1 MKRRITLGF
10 KDECGI
16 FGIWGDHEASKWT
29 YLGLYALQHRG
40 QETCGIVTLDLQK
53 KIQFQSRRLGLVA
66 DAFNRKELDR
76 LKGDIAIGH
85 VRYSITGRNS
95 LNNIQPLTTQ
105 WSQGQISIA
114 HNGNIVN
121 ATEIRKKLSDTGTLF
136 HGTNDTEIILHLL
149 AKQPEL
155 PLLERLKHVLG
166 QLDGAFSLLILTNKS
181 LIVVRD
187 THGFRPLIL
196 GKKGKGTTV
205 IASESCALDL
215 IEADYIREIEPGEI
229 FWRDKKGEHSDFFT
243 KSIPLPNKKKSK
255 LSKCIFEH
263 VYFSRPDSFIFG
275 ESVYQAR
282 KTLGER
288 LAKKDPIKADMVIP
302 VPDSGIPAAIGYSE
316 ASKIP
321 FQLGIIRNHYVG
333 RTFIEPTQSMR
344 NFGVKIKLN
353 PLSTFLKGKHIIVVD
368 DSLVRGTT
376 SKKVVQILRKA
387 GVEKIHFRIAAPPTR
402 GSCFYGVDTPKA
414 EKLIMNT
421 LSLEE
426 VRKSIGAD
434 SLAYLSMED
443 LFAAVKDDKS
453 TYCAACFD
461 KKYPTFLYDN
471 PIQ

>member
-1 MKRRITLGF
+1 MGF

-16 FGIWGDHEASKWT
+16 FGIWGDSEASKWT

-40 QETCGIVTLDLQK
+40 QEACGIVSLDCQK
-53 KIQFQSRRLGLVA
+53 KLQIQSRRLGLVA
-66 DAFNRKELDR
+66 DAFKQKELDR
-76 LKGDIAIGH
+76 LKGNAAIGH

-95 LNNIQPLTTQ
+95 MSNIQPLTTQ
-105 WSQGQISIA
+105 WSRGQISIA

-121 ATEIRKKLSDTGTLF
+121 ASEIRKQLSIAGTLF
-136 HGTNDTEIILHLL
+136 HGTNDTEVILHLL
-149 AKQPEL
+149 AKQSEL
-155 PLLERLKHVLG
+155 PFLESLKNVLS
-166 QLDGAFSLLILTNKS
+166 QVDGALSLLILTDKS

-196 GKKGKGTTV
+196 GRKDKDKTV

-215 IEADYIREIEPGEI
+215 IEAEYVREIEPGEI
-229 FWRDKKGEHSDFFT
+229 FWRDESGEHSDSFT
-243 KSIPLPNKKKSK
+243 KKLSYPHKKKSK
-255 LSKCIFEH
+255 ISKCIFEH

-275 ESVYQAR
+275 ESVYKVR
-282 KTLGER
+282 KTLGQL
-288 LAKKDPIKADMVIP
+288 LAKKESIKADMVMP

-321 FQLGIIRNHYVG
+321 FELGIIRSHYVG

-353 PLSTFLKGKHIIVVD
+353 PLSSFLKGKHIIVVD
-368 DSLVRGTT
+368 DSLIRGTT

-387 GVEKIHFRIAAPPTR
+387 GAEKIHFRIAAPPTR

-421 LSLEE
+421 LSLEQ
-426 VRKSIGAD
+426 VRQSIGAD

-443 LFAAVKDDKS
+443 LFAAVKDDKD

-471 PIQ
+471 PI

>member
-1 MKRRITLGF
+1 MGF

-16 FGIWGDHEASKWT
+16 FGIWGDKEASRWT

-40 QETCGIVTLDLQK
+40 QETCGIVTLNTRK
-53 KIQFQSRRLGLVA
+53 KTQIQSRHLGLVA
-66 DAFNRKELDR
+66 DAFDQNELDR
-76 LKGDIAIGH
+76 LKGSVAIGH

-105 WSQGQISIA
+105 WHGGQISIA
-114 HNGNIVN
+114 HNGDIVN
-121 ATEIRKKLSDTGTLF
+121 ASRIRKQLSDTGTLF

-149 AKQPEL
+149 AKQSKKSF
-155 PLLERLKHVLG
+155 LEGLKNVLG
-166 QLDGAFSLLILTNKS
+166 QLDGAFSLLILTDKS
-181 LIVVRD
+181 LVVVRD

-196 GKKGKGTTV
+196 GRKGKDTTV

-215 IEADYIREIEPGEI
+215 IEADYIREIAPGEI
-229 FWRDKKGEHSDFFT
+229 FWRDASGEHSDSFT
-243 KSIPLPNKKKSK
+243 KNIPLPSHKNGSK
-255 LSKCIFEH
+255 QSKCIFEH

-275 ESVYQAR
+275 ESVYHVR
-282 KTLGER
+282 KTLGQL
-288 LAKKDPIKADMVIP
+288 LAKKEPVKADMVIP

-353 PLSTFLKGKHIIVVD
+353 PLSTFLKGKHIVVVD

-402 GSCFYGVDTPKA
+402 GSCFYGVDTPQA

-434 SLAYLSMED
+434 SLAYLEMED
-443 LFAAVKDDKS
+443 LFAAVKDDKD

-461 KKYPTFLYDN
+461 KKYPTFLYDHRV
-471 PIQ
+471 PQ

>member
-1 MKRRITLGF
+1 MGF

-16 FGIWGDHEASKWT
+16 FGIWGDNEASKWT

-40 QETCGIVTLDLQK
+40 QEACGIVSLDYQK
-53 KIQFQSRRLGLVA
+53 KLQIQSRRLGLVA
-66 DAFNRKELDR
+66 DAFKQKELDR
-76 LKGDIAIGH
+76 LKGAAAIGH

-95 LNNIQPLTTQ
+95 MNNIQPLTTQ
-105 WSQGQISIA
+105 WRKGQISIA

-121 ATEIRKKLSDTGTLF
+121 TTEIRKQLSSTGTLF
-136 HGTNDTEIILHLL
+136 HGTNDTEVILHLL
-149 AKQPEL
+149 AKQSEVPF
-155 PLLERLKHVLG
+155 LEGLKTVLS
-166 QLDGAFSLLILTNKS
+166 QLDGAFSLLILTDRS
-181 LIVVRD
+181 LIVIRD

-196 GKKGKGTTV
+196 GKKDQKTTV

-215 IEADYIREIEPGEI
+215 IEADYVREIEPGEI
-229 FWRDKKGEHSDFFT
+229 FWRDQSGEHSDSFA
-243 KSIPLPNKKKSK
+243 KSIPLPSKKSSK
-255 LSKCIFEH
+255 KSKCIFEH

-275 ESVYQAR
+275 ESVYKVR
-282 KTLGER
+282 KTLGSL
-288 LAKKDPIKADMVIP
+288 LAKKESIKADMVMP

-316 ASKIP
+316 TSKIP
-321 FQLGIIRNHYVG
+321 FELGIIRSHYVG

-353 PLSTFLKGKHIIVVD
+353 PLSAFLKGKQIIVVD

-387 GVEKIHFRIAAPPTR
+387 GAEKIHFRIAAPPTR

-421 LSLEE
+421 LTLEE
-426 VRKSIGAD
+426 VRQSIGAD

-443 LFAAVKDDKS
+443 LFAAVKDDKD

-461 KKYPTFLYDN
+461 KQYPTFLYDN
-471 PIQ
+471 PQ